1 MTICQDFNE
10 NFECILEN
18 LHSIKN
24 TLVVG
29 AATQNHLDNLNLNDA
44 INFLKRNGYPISKST
59 LYKLTSGSAIPFY
72 RFGHRLVFKISE
84 LEDWCKSKTV
94 QNGSTKEG
102 VIAVSNSALK
112 KIYNGKN

>member
-1 MTICQDFNE
+1 MTKSQCFIRE
-10 NFECILEN
+10 IECITKD

-24 TLVVG
+24 SLVVK
-29 AATQNHLDNLNLNDA
+29 AEAHLENVNFNDA
-44 INFLKRNGYPISKST
+44 ICFLNRSGYPISKST

-72 RFGHRLVFKISE
+72 RFGHRLVFKVSE

-94 QNGSTKEG
+94 RNGSSKEG